1 MNEPTPKANPLMVP
15 NIVWGALTLS
25 QLFYVFV
32 GYAIAQPAKEPLES
46 SLVIVLT
53 GMALFNL
60 ALSVFIRRWLTQP
73 KQLKAQE
80 EPPEVLMEKAFPLPF
95 NGLLITWSVAESCA
109 IFGFVLTLLSG
120 ELQYVVGLSGITI
133 VTMFLVH
140 RPRRLRFDE
149 FR

>member
-1 MNEPTPKANPLMVP
+1 MNETQPNANPLMLP
-15 NIVWGALTLS
+15 YILWGALTLS
-25 QLFYVFV
+25 QLFYVIVGFV
-32 GYAIAQPAKEPLES
+32 IAEPAEEPIES
-46 SLVIVLT
+46 ILVIVLT

-80 EPPEVLMEKAFPLPF
+80 EPPEVLMEKAFPLPV
-95 NGLLITWSVAESCA
+95 NGLIITWAVAESCA
-109 IFGFVLTLLSG
+109 LFGLILTLLSG
-120 ELQYVVGLSGITI
+120 ETQYVVGLSGITI

-140 RPRRLRFDE
+140 RPRRLRLDE